1 MAEHD
6 DEALRQRLRAIAPE
20 VPAAPARWIEPLLED
35 AVSTAPTTETTTDQS
50 RLSRAPRWAA
60 GLAAAALV
68 AAAAAGGATLLR
80 DDMAPSTSKAEPDLV
95 LTAPGGDAIGSCLM
109 FDVAILQEV
118 SEVAFAG
125 TATEVLDGRVRVEV
139 DRAYH
144 GQVAEGDIVMM
155 DAPNHSAM
163 GVTFEEGKR
172 YLVSAADGTVVGC
185 GYTGEHSDE
194 LAAAYA
200 EAFAR

>member
-20 VPAAPARWIEPLLED
+20 VPAAPAHWIEPLLED
-35 AVSTAPTTETTTDQS
+35 AMSTTPTAETATDQS
-50 RLSRAPRWAA
+50 RPSRAPRWAA

-68 AAAAAGGATLLR
+68 AAAAAGGASLLR
-80 DDMAPSTSKAEPDLV
+80 DDAASPTAQAEPDLV

-109 FDVAILQEV
+109 FDVAILQEL
-118 SEVAFAG
+118 SQVAFSG
-125 TATEVLDGRVRVEV
+125 TATEVLEGRARVEV
-139 DRAYH
+139 DTAYR
-144 GQVAEGDIVMM
+144 GTVAEGDIVMLEV
-155 DAPNHSAM
+155 PNHSAM

-185 GYTGEHSDE
+185 GYTGEHSEE

-200 EAFAR
+200 QAFAK